1 MRRVAR
7 EVLSELIGQIGAN
20 GNAEPI
26 PQVPAPPVAAV
37 LRPSTWSGPAVPGKV
52 VGDGPPVV
60 SGGGAPARDVEPARE
75 PATDVEP
82 DASVERVTIDT
93 DADLQRFVRAL
104 ATRLESPRERRAV
117 QSGRVRFGLRRPSA
131 SRVEP
136 DAGGEPAIR
145 VGKGAVTERTV
156 RNAAADGARLVLA
169 RGAVLT
175 PLARDQ
181 ARALGVEIEKEARC

>member
-1 MRRVAR
+1 
-7 EVLSELIGQIGAN
+7 
-20 GNAEPI
+20 
-26 PQVPAPPVAAV
+26 
-37 LRPSTWSGPAVPGKV
+37 
-52 VGDGPPVV
+52 
-60 SGGGAPARDVEPARE
+60 
-75 PATDVEP
+75 
-82 DASVERVTIDT
+82 
-93 DADLQRFVRAL
+93 
-104 ATRLESPRERRAV
+104 
-117 QSGRVRFGLRRPSA
+117 
-131 SRVEP
+131 VEP